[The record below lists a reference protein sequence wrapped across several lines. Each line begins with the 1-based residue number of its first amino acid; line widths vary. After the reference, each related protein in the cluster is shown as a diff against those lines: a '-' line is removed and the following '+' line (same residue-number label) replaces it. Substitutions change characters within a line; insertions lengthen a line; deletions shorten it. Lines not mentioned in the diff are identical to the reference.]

1 MVYSTCALHP
11 VEDEAVIA
19 RILRDTEGAVS
30 LVDASALVP
39 GLKYKR
45 GLNEWH
51 LATKD
56 CSQFFSKYS
65 EVPEVHRSNMRPF
78 MFPPTEEE
86 AAKFNLDRCMRV
98 LPHLQVTYISHP
110 RYTDILGTLH
120 TYREQGRNLEPWLC
134 EICAECAFTHPSAH
148 SFANLFNIIYLFGGM
163 KVLILLLSNVLHVP
177 LDVHFLFPSIFILDM
192 VDLAHL

>member
-19 RILRDTEGAVS
+19 RLLRDTEGAVS
-30 LVDASALVP
+30 LVDASGLVP

-56 CSQFFSKYS
+56 CSQFFSRYS
-65 EVPEVHRSNMRPF
+65 DVPESMQSIMRPY

-86 AAKFNLDRCMRV
+86 AASFNLDRCMRV
-98 LPHLQVTYISHP
+98 LPHLQVTI
-110 RYTDILGTLH
+110 
-120 TYREQGRNLEPWLC
+120 
-134 EICAECAFTHPSAH
+134 
-148 SFANLFNIIYLFGGM
+148 
-163 KVLILLLSNVLHVP
+163 
-177 LDVHFLFPSIFILDM
+177 
-192 VDLAHL
+192 VD